1 VCDVGAEGGCGV
13 GTTFGGTETG
23 PQEWE
28 QKERA
33 SDGIEQQNVTKLLA
47 GWTVRH
53 TGMLKTGDGRS
64 KGKACYIGPDRGVIQ
79 GDGPI
84 NSG

>member
-1 VCDVGAEGGCGV
+1 V

-33 SDGIEQQNVTKLLA
+33 SDGMDETRGEQNVTKLLA

-64 KGKACYIGPDRGVIQ
+64 KGKACYIGPDRGV
-79 GDGPI
+79 D
-84 NSG
+84 SGQVSADPSDRVR